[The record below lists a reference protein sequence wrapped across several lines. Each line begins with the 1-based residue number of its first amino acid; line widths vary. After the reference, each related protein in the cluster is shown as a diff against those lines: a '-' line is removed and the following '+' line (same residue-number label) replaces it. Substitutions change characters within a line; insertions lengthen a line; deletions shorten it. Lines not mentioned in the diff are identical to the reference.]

1 MEEREHDQRGDG
13 ESDGEEL
20 RRGHLPQYHPG
31 DREARPPGHRNR
43 EQPGRAPG
51 RRCGSRSPGPCFRS
65 VPGRSRAGRCRC
77 PRCLS
82 PRATPDPIASVL
94 DTGQEDRVGPEEDAE
109 FAAYVAAR
117 RGVVRRTAYLLCN
130 DWHRADDLTQ
140 IAFVKL
146 YGAWQRIRD
155 RGALDAY
162 VRSCLVRAVVDESR
176 RPWRRERAVEAVPD
190 TPAPSDTAS
199 TVADRE
205 LVRTGARTGPAGT
218 TDRVGTEV
226 FRRAGRGGGR
236 SRPRLFGRKREV
248 ADRARAGRAEGGAG
262 RAGLDRPAAG

>member
-1 MEEREHDQRGDG
+1 
-13 ESDGEEL
+13 
-20 RRGHLPQYHPG
+20 
-31 DREARPPGHRNR
+31 
-43 EQPGRAPG
+43 
-51 RRCGSRSPGPCFRS
+51 
-65 VPGRSRAGRCRC
+65 
-77 PRCLS
+77 
-82 PRATPDPIASVL
+82 
-94 DTGQEDRVGPEEDAE
+94 VGPEEDAE

-205 LVRTGARTGPAGT
+205 LVRTALAQVPLGQRTVLVLRYFEGLDVAAAATALGCSEGNVKSQTARGLAALKVALAELGWTGALLDDPAPGAGEAGT
-218 TDRVGTEV
+218 KGAAEEVTGT
-226 FRRAGRGGGR
+226 
-236 SRPRLFGRKREV
+236 
-248 ADRARAGRAEGGAG
+248 
-262 RAGLDRPAAG
+262 